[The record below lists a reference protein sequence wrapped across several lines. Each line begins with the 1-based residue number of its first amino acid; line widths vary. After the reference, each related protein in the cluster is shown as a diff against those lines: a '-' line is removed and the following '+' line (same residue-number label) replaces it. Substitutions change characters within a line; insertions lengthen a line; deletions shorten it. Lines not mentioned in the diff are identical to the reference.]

1 VSDISAS
8 SHRQFAAHRVMC
20 TSVDGNGISSAGAS
34 ELLETLAAHCPAV
47 ERVDLSSC
55 GITHLAIPVTLC
67 HNARASMKL
76 DDNPMVSPPPEV
88 VARGWDA
95 VRSFAIEV
103 HNASVPCNR
112 VKLLLVG
119 DGSAGKSSIVAVVK
133 AVVPTLTHARI
144 GASDDVGI
152 TVELPLC
159 GDSGRTIGVEQ
170 LTLPMQSSASG
181 RKLIAT
187 VVDVAGQHE
196 SYPTHVFFMSHRS
209 VVGLVVDL
217 SWHVDDEALRLEQA
231 IRFVALYPVL
241 WVLCMHSLV
250 VVQASCDVWCV

>member
-1 VSDISAS
+1 
-8 SHRQFAAHRVMC
+8 MC
-20 TSVDGNGISSAGAS
+20 SVDGNDISSAGAS
-34 ELLETLAAHCPAV
+34 ELLEAVAAHCPAV

-55 GITHLAIPVTLC
+55 GITHLAIPVTFC
-67 HNARASMKL
+67 HNSLASVKL

-95 VRSFAIEV
+95 VRAFAIEV

-133 AVVPTLTHARI
+133 AVVPALTRARI
-144 GASDDVGI
+144 GASDGVGI
-152 TVELPLC
+152 TVDLPVG

-170 LTLPMQSSASG
+170 LTLPMQSSTSG
-181 RKLIAT
+181 RELVAT

-209 VVGLVVDL
+209 VVSLVVDL
-217 SWHVDDEALRLEQA
+217 SWHVDDEVLRLEQA
-231 IRFVALYPVL
+231 IRFVVLHAVL
-241 WVLCMHSLV
+241 WALCVHSLV
-250 VVQASCDVWCV
+250 TLCVRHCSIEAA